1 MMALMPEH
9 AVVVGGGIAG
19 LAAAVALQRRSW
31 QVTVLERKSSV
42 SEIGAGITLWPNA
55 LRALDALNLG
65 GRIRDLGLVQGSGGL
80 RDSRGQWLAHTDTE
94 ALAARFGDGMVVL
107 ERGELLAAL
116 RDACCD
122 VQIRTSAEVRTV
134 DAEGTVTI
142 GAPGDA
148 GEPVRG
154 DVVIGADGV
163 WSAVREALWPHA
175 TVRSTGML
183 AARLIGRLPDPGNVQ
198 GGETWGR
205 GDYAG
210 VAPLPDGRLYAYL
223 VAPVTSGVPSEPGEA
238 LGWFHQRFAS
248 WHYPLPQLL
257 ASVEPSQLLV
267 NELFDLAPLATLVR
281 GRTVLVGDAAH
292 AMTPNLGQ
300 GACQALEDAVELATA
315 LATAADDDTTRRL
328 QAYDRRRLPRVHR
341 IARRSRSAGTAASR
355 RGRIPT
361 TVRNALVSAVPDA
374 MALRALDSVVD
385 WQPPKSSP

>member
-31 QVTVLERKSSV
+31 RVTVLERNPSV
-42 SEIGAGITLWPNA
+42 SEVGAGITLWSNA
-55 LRALDALNLG
+55 LRALDALGLG
-65 GRIRDLGLVQGSGGL
+65 GRIRDLGLVQGSGGI
-80 RDSRGQWLAHTDTE
+80 RDSRGRWLAHTDTE

-122 VQIRTSAEVRTV
+122 VQVRTSAEVRTV
-134 DAEGTVTI
+134 DTEGTVTI
-142 GAPGDA
+142 GAPGHA
-148 GEPVRG
+148 GDSVRG

-163 WSAVREALWPHA
+163 RSVVREALWPLA

-183 AARLIGRLPDPGNVQ
+183 AARLVGRLTTPGTVQ
-198 GGETWGR
+198 GGESWGR

-223 VAPVTSGVPSEPGEA
+223 VSPVTSGVPSEPGEA
-238 LGWFHQRFAS
+238 LGWFQQRFAS

-267 NELFDLAPLATLVR
+267 NELVDLAPLDTLLR

-315 LATAADDDTTRRL
+315 LGTATDNDITRRL
-328 QAYDRRRLPRVHR
+328 QTYDRRRRPRVHR
-341 IARRSRSAGTAASR
+341 IARRSRSAGTAASL

-361 TVRNALVSAVPDA
+361 AVRNALVSAVPGTLS
-374 MALRALDSVVD
+374 LRAFDAIVD
-385 WQPPKSSP
+385 WQPPTNSP